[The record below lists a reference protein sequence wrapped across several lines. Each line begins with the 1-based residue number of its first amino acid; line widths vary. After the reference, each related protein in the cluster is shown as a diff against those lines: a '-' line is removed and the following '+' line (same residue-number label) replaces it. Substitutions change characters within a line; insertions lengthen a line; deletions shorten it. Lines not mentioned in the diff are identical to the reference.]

1 MDIILLAL
9 VFVAIGLAGTAI
21 GLAVYGFVSNQIQ

>member
-1 MDIILLAL
+1 MDIIILAL

-21 GLAVYGFVSNQIQ
+21 GLAVYGFVSNQTQ